1 MVEKIILSLMM
12 FNSPTL
18 PDVRK
23 TFEFKNKEECSYTL
37 NMIKLKYI
45 DEYAQFSGTCY
56 KEIMKKG

>member
-1 MVEKIILSLMM
+1 MM

-23 TFEFKNKEECSYTL
+23 TFEFKNQEECSYTL